1 LFLLGAGSPDPI
13 AMPQAFYFHLEGLTS
28 VQDEHGLKLPDP
40 KHANDH
46 SRTTASKT
54 RMGSRVRDPSVVVVD
69 ERALRFIESPSF
81 QKGHSVI
88 VVEGHNA
95 KLWTRIV
102 RR

>member
-1 LFLLGAGSPDPI
+1 
-13 AMPQAFYFHLEGLTS
+13 MPQTFYFHLEGLTS
-28 VQDEHGLKLPDP
+28 VQDKHGLKMPGP

-46 SRTTASKT
+46 SRTTACKM

-88 VVEGHNA
+88 VVEEHNA